1 MIRAVVDTNV
11 LVSGLLSPAGNESLI
26 LLAIHQGLVRPCF
39 SEEILEEY
47 AAVLARPK
55 FAFPPEEIATALTMF
70 RSQGEL
76 FVPEGFS
83 DRLFRSGRHQISA
96 MCRGGAGRLHRDR
109 QQAGFPGCPP
119 WRDARRERRRTARP
133 DYLRNLT
140 ATHSR
145 SSICRQPPGGFGRL
159 QARNRCHQRP
169 YAIIAALR
177 LNK

>member
-1 MIRAVVDTNV
+1 
-11 LVSGLLSPAGNESLI
+11 LSG
-26 LLAIHQGLVRPCF
+26 
-39 SEEILEEY
+39 
-47 AAVLARPK
+47 
-55 FAFPPEEIATALTMF
+55 
-70 RSQGEL
+70 
-76 FVPEGFS
+76 
-83 DRLFRSGRHQISA
+83 RLFRSGRHEISA
-96 MCRGGAGRLHRDR
+96 LSRGRPGRLHRYR
-109 QQAGFPGCPP
+109 QQAGFSRRIL